1 MARKSNIEL
10 LRIISML
17 AIILHHAII
26 HGVFRGTWNFPT
38 EASREIFSNGTFIYQ
53 ILFFGGKFGVQVFV
67 MITGYFMISSKISI
81 KTISKFWVPVFT
93 WSIIFLIL
101 RLLGMPSEVTIS
113 LKEIVKSILPILSS
127 NYWFA
132 QAYLML
138 FLVIPILNS
147 LYRKLSPKKF
157 AYLILFLLLVSII
170 IPTFTTIYLV
180 GNNAAPLF
188 ILLYYIGALIRNY
201 EEIISKN
208 IRTIK
213 IILPLSFAVYILS
226 VWCLDM
232 LGLKLNLDIF
242 LTKATILGS
251 QNSLLVLLC
260 SSSVFIMFTQLN
272 LPTIKWINIVASSTF
287 GVYLIHDNIFFRSV
301 LWGKITPIDNSFL
314 KINQFVALGYILI
327 YVLLIFLSCFLLER
341 FRGMIMKRVPVYL
354 GDRIEQVLAKI
365 QSYDYMNYFKL
376 LNKP

>member
-1 MARKSNIEL
+1 MLLFTEFLEEPGIFQRKQAVRFLVMEHL
-10 LRIISML
+10 
-17 AIILHHAII
+17 
-26 HGVFRGTWNFPT
+26 
-38 EASREIFSNGTFIYQ
+38 FIRFF
-53 ILFFGGKFGVQVFV
+53 FFGGKFGVQVFV